1 MKKFS
6 LLTLLVLAAVFGT
19 PAVIG
24 IKAEARY
31 QLAVE
36 RIQQSGLKVIS
47 HSFSRGWFGST
58 AETSFL
64 LVSTDYSSAVSDS
77 DRRHLSLR
85 STISHGPLV
94 STGLG
99 LAEIDSEIKLGK
111 RAIFPP
117 DYPAEVHTLVDLNG
131 SGATRVNLPPADVA
145 GSAEMPDLSFGGMT
159 GEMTFGEGSGDIGL
173 QFVLQ
178 HLRIGSSGQKLA
190 ELGETRLESNSRT
203 SLSGLMLGSGEFK
216 VQRLMLHDAERSEQL
231 IVDELAVSVDSAEET
246 ELVSAVASYRMQR
259 IEVGGEVYGPGEL
272 RVELKQLSGPALGRL
287 QQNIA
292 QLKNQTMSDAQRSMA
307 LLSLMLE
314 LGSELLK
321 NNPSITIK
329 PLHLVTPDGTVAGEF
344 SLRGDGLTMADI
356 SNIPALAGKLVA
368 DLSLRVPEKLLRSM
382 LVQQVGK
389 ELERQIAALVAQGAD
404 APELDQDQLHLLAE
418 QQVDQQLNHWLSQQV
433 IERDGADLAT
443 VASLSSGLLT
453 VNGKTVPLPQ

>member
-1 MKKFS
+1 
-6 LLTLLVLAAVFGT
+6 
-19 PAVIG
+19 
-24 IKAEARY
+24 
-31 QLAVE
+31 
-36 RIQQSGLKVIS
+36 
-47 HSFSRGWFGST
+47 
-58 AETSFL
+58 
-64 LVSTDYSSAVSDS
+64 
-77 DRRHLSLR
+77 
-85 STISHGPLV
+85 
-94 STGLG
+94 
-99 LAEIDSEIKLGK
+99 
-111 RAIFPP
+111 
-117 DYPAEVHTLVDLNG
+117 
-131 SGATRVNLPPADVA
+131 
-145 GSAEMPDLSFGGMT
+145 MPDLSFGGMT

-178 HLRIGSSGQKLA
+178 HLRIGSGGQKLA

-231 IVDELAVSVDSAEET
+231 IVDELAVSVDSAEEA

>member
-1 MKKFS
+1 M
-6 LLTLLVLAAVFGT
+6 
-19 PAVIG
+19 
-24 IKAEARY
+24 R
-31 QLAVE
+31 
-36 RIQQSGLKVIS
+36 
-47 HSFSRGWFGST
+47 
-58 AETSFL
+58 
-64 LVSTDYSSAVSDS
+64 
-77 DRRHLSLR
+77 
-85 STISHGPLV
+85 
-94 STGLG
+94 
-99 LAEIDSEIKLGK
+99 
-111 RAIFPP
+111 
-117 DYPAEVHTLVDLNG
+117 
-131 SGATRVNLPPADVA
+131 
-145 GSAEMPDLSFGGMT
+145 
-159 GEMTFGEGSGDIGL
+159 
-173 QFVLQ
+173 
-178 HLRIGSSGQKLA
+178 
-190 ELGETRLESNSRT
+190 
-203 SLSGLMLGSGEFK
+203 
-216 VQRLMLHDAERSEQL
+216 DAERSEQL
-231 IVDELAVSVDSAEET
+231 IVDELAVSVDSAEEA